1 MSLKQKIVA
10 RKHSSQTASTDAK
23 PQRLL
28 PATPTSSSPV
38 KAEDEEDP
46 ILMAAARSLLLR
58 KSSSSDHP
66 PMKDTQSVYQHQ
78 YPEELHM
85 PLLFNNPLGIGD
97 GDPPME
103 EERRSHDDLIDDCP
117 FASSMEM
124 KPVCQSS
131 RSRS

>member
-10 RKHSSQTASTDAK
+10 RKHSSQTTSGVK
-23 PQRLL
+23 PPRLL

-38 KAEDEEDP
+38 KVEDEEDP

-66 PMKDTQSVYQHQ
+66 PQDTQSVYQHQ

-85 PLLFNNPLGIGD
+85 PLLFNNPLAIEGEA
-97 GDPPME
+97 PPE
-103 EERRSHDDLIDDCP
+103 ELEERC
-117 FASSMEM
+117 E
-124 KPVCQSS
+124 
-131 RSRS
+131 